1 MSNQIVHKTEN
12 EIKMNSFYMDL
23 IRSKHPIDQSLV
35 DKFKRDQNQIKKEN
49 PLYANQV
56 N

>member
-1 MSNQIVHKTEN
+1 MSNQIVHKTDN
-12 EIKMNSFYMDL
+12 EIKMNKFYMDL
-23 IRSKHPIDQSLV
+23 IRSKHPIDQSLI
-35 DKFKRDQNQIKKEN
+35 DKFKSDVKAIKLEN